1 MVAADVR
8 RRFLTR
14 KQFRLVTS
22 AATDHAVI
30 LGSAPTGLTK
40 KLTNLPA
47 RFHFIMYGF

>member
-22 AATDHAVI
+22 AVI